1 MNSRVRRGWI
11 YLSLTVILEIIATL
25 ALRASNG
32 FSVLIPSVISLSAY
46 AATVVVLSLA
56 LQTIPM
62 GITYVV
68 WTAAGTAGVV
78 IFSILLFQD
87 TMSIP
92 AWIGIGLV
100 ILGVSLIKGFP
111 TTAHSSGKQVA
122 SGAKE
127 THSKRP

>member
-1 MNSRVRRGWI
+1 MISRQRRGWI
-11 YLSLTVILEIIATL
+11 YLTLTVVLEVIATL

-32 FSVLIPSVISLSAY
+32 FSVLVPSVISVSSY
-46 AATVVVLSLA
+46 AATVVALSLA

-62 GITYVV
+62 GITYVI
-68 WTAAGTAGVV
+68 WTAAGTVGVV
-78 IFSILLFQD
+78 VFSILLFQD
-87 TMSIP
+87 TMSIA

-111 TTAHSSGKQVA
+111 TTAHSSGKQVG

-127 THSKRP
+127 TYSQRP